1 MSPSLSSA
9 SPTRKLIRTLTIRCW
24 LALIL
29 LALLAVGNYLL
40 LKQEIQVNATSA
52 AVLNVSGRQR
62 TLVQRAL
69 LLVEHMFIAQEPRK
83 KEALRQELD
92 GIAGRLEISHH
103 ALLYGN
109 PSMNLP
115 GAPSEAVRRIF
126 YGPEFGLDLRLKN
139 FLGAL

>member
-1 MSPSLSSA
+1 MNDLGA
-9 SPTRKLIRTLTIRCW
+9 SVTPTRQLIRTLTIRCW
-24 LALIL
+24 LALAL

-40 LKQEIQVNATSA
+40 LKKEIQVNATSA

-92 GIAGRLEISHH
+92 SIAGRLEISHH
-103 ALLYGN
+103 SLLYGN
-109 PSMNLP
+109 PSMHL
-115 GAPSEAVRRIF
+115 
-126 YGPEFGLDLRLKN
+126 
-139 FLGAL
+139 